1 MRNGVE
7 PIGGNLKPI
16 GSEIRPLGS
25 EIGSLGSDS
34 DIRQINVPLP
44 TDENGMIGRQCPNPE
59 CGEYFKLKPGT
70 GLQTS
75 ECICPYCRY
84 KGQFAEFHTSQQ
96 IEYAKSVAV
105 KQLIEPELR
114 RLQRSLRNLERS
126 TRGSFVHIKVKTTG
140 LSFPLKLYQEREL
153 ETQVTCASCGLD
165 FAVYG
170 VFAGCPDCGQLNAAV
185 VFSTSIEVA
194 LKRLA
199 LLESIEDTDQDL
211 REGVLSDAL
220 SGGVS
225 SFDAFGK
232 ALRNPNK
239 QLLPERP
246 KNLFQNLAAL
256 SNALTKGI
264 GKSLSDVIGE
274 DAEGFLKKIFQVR
287 HIYEHNM
294 GVVDDDFVQRTP
306 DYSYLKGR
314 KYPLEREEVAALLN
328 TLLDSGLK
336 IQKALEDASANTS

>member
-1 MRNGVE
+1 MKNSVE
-7 PIGGNLKPI
+7 PAGGDLKPI

-25 EIGSLGSDS
+25 EIRSLGNDS
-34 DIRQINVPLP
+34 DVRHINVQLP
-44 TDENGMIGRQCPNPE
+44 TDEKGMIGRACPKPE

-70 GLQTS
+70 GLQTP

-84 KGQFAEFHTSQQ
+84 KGQFWEVHTKQQ
-96 IEYAKSVAV
+96 IEYARSVAV
-105 KQLIEPELR
+105 KEFIEPELR
-114 RLQRSLRNLERS
+114 GLHRSLRNLERS
-126 TRGSFVHIKVKTTG
+126 TRGGFVQIKVKTTG
-140 LSFPLKLYQEREL
+140 FSFPLKLYQEQEL
-153 ETQVTCASCGLD
+153 ETHVTCASCGLE

-185 VFSTSIEVA
+185 VLSRSIEVA

-199 LLESIEDTDQDL
+199 LLESIEDTDRGLQ
-211 REGVLSDAL
+211 EGILSDAL

-232 ALRNPNK
+232 ALRNANK
-239 QLLPERP
+239 RLLPERP
-246 KNLFQNLAAL
+246 RNLFQNLAAL
-256 SNALTKGI
+256 SNALTEGV
-264 GKSLSDVIGE
+264 GKSLSDVVGE
-274 DAEGFLKKIFQVR
+274 DAERLMNKMFQVR

-294 GVVDDDFVQRTP
+294 GVVDDDFVQRIP

-328 TLLDSGLK
+328 TLLESGLK
-336 IQKALEDASANTS
+336 IQKALEEASANS